1 MPVLTSLLEAFRLR
15 ARVFH
20 NAQYCGTWGVDTA
33 TPHRASFHFVARGD
47 CTFRLRERPD
57 EVRTLTTGDLIV
69 LPRGTPHIVGSADCS
84 PAQINEA
91 TSVPYAEGEVEDSV
105 ALMCGYF
112 EFDHVGPNPVADAL
126 PDCVFLRT
134 AQPPHQ
140 GLLAPVTAAL
150 QHESHNTSHGSAVV
164 IDRLAEILFV
174 HLLRVHLAAHAQVP
188 GLAAALAD
196 PGIRR
201 ALELVHRK
209 PDTKWSVAEM
219 GAAAG
224 MSRSTFA
231 DRFRRLSG
239 MSPMEYCTQW
249 RMQRAYRWLVDED
262 IPVLEAAL
270 RCGYEGESSFSR
282 AFKRVIGVSPSAVRR
297 NRAG

>member
-1 MPVLTSLLEAFRLR
+1 MPVLTSLLDAFRLR

-20 NAQYCGTWGVDTA
+20 NAQYCGTWGVDTSDA
-33 TPHRASFHFVARGD
+33 QRTSFHFVAEGG
-47 CTFRLRERPD
+47 CVFRLRETPD
-57 EVRTLTTGDLIV
+57 DVRALSAGDLVV
-69 LPRGTPHIVGSADCS
+69 LPRGTPHIIGTADCA
-84 PAQINEA
+84 PERVNTME
-91 TSVPYAEGEVEDSV
+91 SVPYDEGMVEGSV
-105 ALMCGYF
+105 SLMCGYF
-112 EFDHVGPNPVADAL
+112 EFDQAGPNPVTSAL
-126 PDCVFLRT
+126 PDCVVLRT
-134 AQPPHQ
+134 AQPPHR

-150 QHESHNTSHGSAVV
+150 LHESRNTSHGSGVV
-164 IDRLAEILFV
+164 INRLAEILFV
-174 HLLRVHLAAHAQVP
+174 HLLRVHLTEDSQVP

-209 PDTKWSVAEM
+209 PETKWSVADL

-239 MSPMEYCTQW
+239 MSPVEYCTQW
-249 RMQRAYRWLVDED
+249 RMQRAYRWLADED

-282 AFKRVIGVSPSAVRR
+282 AFKRVIGVNPSAVRR
-297 NRAG
+297 GRND